1 MGHVDSGKSTLS
13 GRLLHLLGK
22 ISKRDMH
29 KNEKEAKEKVSC
41 YCFVSA
47 TLLHFDSPLIYNC
60 LCAVILV
67 SRERGHLLMH
77 GPWMRALKKEKEVSR

>member
-1 MGHVDSGKSTLS
+1 VGHVDSGKSTLS

-41 YCFVSA
+41 YGFVSA
-47 TLLHFDSPLIYNC
+47 SLLFILMPHSYQTVCVLSFVYPGKGVIC
-60 LCAVILV
+60 LCM
-67 SRERGHLLMH
+67 GH
-77 GPWMRALKKEKEVSR
+77 G